1 MPRLVKSLG
10 LPSRLRLLST
20 STIIAA
26 PLAVGTLYFP
36 PPGAFG
42 CLILYYFFAETW
54 FAVLFTVIV
63 EIVDPEV
70 SPYINLKNVLHHFCQ
85 VRSTCIA
92 IFLFL
97 MNLVGGNLPVIVSPL
112 RSYFNDFRRFICF
125 GFLFLLIFHF
135 SLRSALYLV
144 WHGFLSISAAIF
156 LESLP
161 LWIREKKANKQ
172 YDVNK

>member
-1 MPRLVKSLG
+1 M
-10 LPSRLRLLST
+10 LPSRLWLLSAC
-20 STIIAA
+20 TIIAA

-70 SPYINLKNVLHHFCQ
+70 SQYINLKNVLQHFCQ

-112 RSYFNDFRRFICF
+112 RSYFNDYRWFVLYTYFY
-125 GFLFLLIFHF
+125 LF
-135 SLRSALYLV
+135 
-144 WHGFLSISAAIF
+144 
-156 LESLP
+156 
-161 LWIREKKANKQ
+161 
-172 YDVNK
+172 

>member
-10 LPSRLRLLST
+10 LPSRLWLLSAC
-20 STIIAA
+20 TIIAA

-70 SPYINLKNVLHHFCQ
+70 SPYIIWKCFYKNF
-85 VRSTCIA
+85 VRFDPHA
-92 IFLFL
+92 
-97 MNLVGGNLPVIVSPL
+97 
-112 RSYFNDFRRFICF
+112 
-125 GFLFLLIFHF
+125 LLY
-135 SLRSALYLV
+135 SS
-144 WHGFLSISAAIF
+144 S
-156 LESLP
+156 
-161 LWIREKKANKQ
+161 
-172 YDVNK
+172 

>member
-1 MPRLVKSLG
+1 MDILCLCFWWVIWSLRRGFLFGQVKAISLFVFLLICINIRRLVKLLG
-10 LPSRLRLLST
+10 LPSRLWLLSACT
-20 STIIAA
+20 LLAA
-26 PLAVGTLYFP
+26 PLAVATLYFP

-42 CLILYYFFAETW
+42 CLIVYYFFAETW

-70 SPYINLKNVLHHFCQ
+70 SQCPLVTDSNIAGLSFHQ

-112 RSYFNDFRRFICF
+112 RSYFNDYR
-125 GFLFLLIFHF
+125 
-135 SLRSALYLV
+135 
-144 WHGFLSISAAIF
+144 
-156 LESLP
+156 
-161 LWIREKKANKQ
+161 
-172 YDVNK
+172 